1 MSPTQLAW
9 QRFRRHVPGVIG
21 VVWVGICALT
31 GLLGYWLAPDA
42 TTHANF
48 QVLELAKLPPG
59 SEASLLMLPRPGAA
73 SPNGWQSFWSGQAQQ
88 HVPLPLAANSDL
100 RIEPPWVKLTKPGG
114 IPDSVRLARLGYAKG
129 QRPTLADL
137 ESGHLVSRTY
147 LLGTDG
153 YGRDLLSRIILGAR
167 VSLSVGFMA
176 VLISLI
182 IGLSLGTLAG
192 YFGGWVDR
200 GVMWLVSVLW
210 AIPTLLMALVIAAVM
225 KEKGLWQIYLAIGVS
240 MWVEVARLIRGQ
252 ILSVREQAFVEAAQ
266 SMGLRSGRIMWRHI
280 LPNVISPLIV
290 IAVANFG
297 AAVLIESGLSFLGIG
312 VQVPVPTWGR
322 MINEGYTYLMFDQGQ
337 WLAIYPG
344 LALVSLIVAVN
355 LVGIGLRDALDVRR

>member
-1 MSPTQLAW
+1 MSPTQLAL
-9 QRFRRHVPGVIG
+9 QRFRRHLPGMIG
-21 VVWVGICALT
+21 VVWVGVCALT

-48 QVLELAKLPPG
+48 QVIELAKLPPG
-59 SEASLLMLPRPGAA
+59 SEAELLLLPLPGAKA
-73 SPNGWQSFWSGQAQQ
+73 TDGWTRFWSGQAQQ
-88 HVPLPLAANSDL
+88 HIPLPMAEGEPL
-100 RIEPPWVKLTKPGG
+100 RIAPPWVKLTKPGG
-114 IPDSVRLARLGYAKG
+114 VPDSLRLTRLGYA
-129 QRPTLADL
+129 
-137 ESGHLVSRTY
+137 SGEVPSEMALRKAHIVQRTY
-147 LLGTDG
+147 HLGTDG

-167 VSLSVGFMA
+167 VSLSVGVMA
-176 VLISLI
+176 VLISLL
-182 IGLSLGTLAG
+182 IGLTLGTLAG
-192 YFGGWVDR
+192 YLGGWVDR
-200 GVMWLVSVLW
+200 SVMWLVSVLW
-210 AIPTLLMALVIAAVM
+210 AIPTLLMALAIAAVM
-225 KEKGLWQIYLAIGVS
+225 QEKGLWQIYLAIGVS

-252 ILSVREQAFVEAAQ
+252 ILAVREQPYVEAAQ
-266 SMGLRSGRIMWRHI
+266 AMGLRSGRIMLRHV

-312 VQVPVPTWGR
+312 VQVPIPTWGR
-322 MINEGYTYLMFDQGQ
+322 MINEGYTYLIFDKGQ

>member
-1 MSPTQLAW
+1 MSPTQLAFH
-9 QRFRRHVPGVIG
+9 RFRRHVPGVVG
-21 VVWVGICALT
+21 VIWVGICALT

-59 SEASLLMLPRPGAA
+59 SKVELLLLPQPGVE
-73 SPNGWQSFWSGQAQQ
+73 PRGVWERFWGGQVQQ
-88 HVPLPLAANSDL
+88 HLPVPLSAGTAL
-100 RIEPPWVKLTKPGG
+100 RLDSPWVKLTKPGG

-129 QRPTLADL
+129 ERPTMAALQKD
-137 ESGHLVSRTY
+137 HLVSRTY
-147 LLGTDG
+147 LLGTDS
-153 YGRDLLSRIILGAR
+153 YGRDLWSRIMLGAR
-167 VSLSVGFMA
+167 VSLSVGMMA
-176 VLISLI
+176 VLISLL
-182 IGLSLGTLAG
+182 IGLTLGTLAG

-200 GVMWLVSVLW
+200 TVMWLVSVLW

-266 SMGLRSGRIMWRHI
+266 SLGLRSGRIMWRHI

-322 MINEGYTYLMFDQGQ
+322 MINEGYTYLMFDKGQ